1 MKQSLLALLT
11 IAAIPFLIAWLVPD
25 EHVIR
30 RESIRTLLTEI
41 SSKLRSRSVEFDDV
55 CLVAQSTSDLLT
67 LRTSYA
73 DLRIAYKSAEPLLEY
88 IDPISVTTYING
100 APLPKL
106 DVKSQFVDVL
116 EPQGLQ
122 VIDELLYGDDTL
134 TSEDLQQL
142 RVLSSSLRTSL
153 QAVTGLMI
161 TAPWTDRMIIEA
173 ARSGVMR
180 ITTMGITGFDRP
192 ASDPRITDDLPALET
207 VRRMAELF
215 RPALASRGGKV
226 ALVDI
231 VTELIDSASLTLRSS
246 TFDDLDRAE
255 FIRTTLDP
263 LYGRLL
269 SIQLAL
275 EIELSTEIGPSEII
289 VNPTARSMFAT
300 DVLYPSASSGITR
313 ASITPNLVELGRTLF
328 FDPILS
334 ATGER
339 ACASCHDPAHGFT
352 DGRRASMAMGRTGTL
367 DRNTPTLIN
376 AVHSRRFFSD
386 LRAMRVR
393 DVIAHVVTNEKEFNS
408 TLLEMVGR
416 LRTSDEYISLFSQA
430 FGGKGPASVDATNV
444 GIAISAYLTTLVSFD
459 SRFDK
464 YLRGEAVSISA
475 SERRG
480 FSLFTGRAACA
491 SCHFPPTYAGY
502 VPPSFIDSESE
513 IIGVPLR
520 HDTVKAIAD
529 PDPGRAGGIDR
540 ENALIYR
547 GSFKT
552 PTVRNI
558 ALTAPYFHN
567 GAYTNLEDVVDL
579 YARGGGR
586 GIGLDVPFQTLPFD
600 NLNLSTQDR
609 TDLIA
614 FMNALTDTTGLTRRP
629 SRLPKVSTPSLRDR
643 VIGGEY

>member
-1 MKQSLLALLT
+1 MKHSLLALLT

-25 EHVIR
+25 EHVLR
-30 RESIRTLLTEI
+30 RESFRTLLTEI
-41 SSKLRSRSVEFDDV
+41 SQQLRSRSVAFDNV
-55 CLVAQSTSDLLT
+55 CLSATSTSDLLEVRRSYEE
-67 LRTSYA
+67 LRK
-73 DLRIAYKSAEPLLEY
+73 AYKSAEPLLEY
-88 IDPISVTTYING
+88 IDPTSVTTYING

-106 DVKSQFVDVL
+106 DAKSQFVDIL

-122 VIDELLYGDDTL
+122 MIDEVLFEDDSL
-134 TSEDLQQL
+134 SSEDLLGL
-142 RVLSSSLRTSL
+142 RTLSASLRTSL
-153 QAVTGLMI
+153 QAVTGMMI

-192 ASDPRITDDLPALET
+192 ASDPKITDDIPALET
-207 VRRMAELF
+207 IRRMAELF
-215 RPALASRGGKV
+215 RPALASRGGKD

-231 VTELIDSASLTLRSS
+231 ASELIDSAAITLRSS

-255 FIRTTLDP
+255 FIRTSMDP

-269 SIQLAL
+269 NIQLAL
-275 EIELSTEIGPSEII
+275 EIELSTEIGPSETI

-300 DVLYPSASSGITR
+300 DVLYPSAASGITR
-313 ASITPNLVELGRTLF
+313 TSVTPILVELGRTLF

-334 ATGER
+334 STGER
-339 ACASCHDPAHGFT
+339 ACASCHDPALGFT
-352 DGRRASMAMGRTGTL
+352 DGRTTSIALGRRGSL
-367 DRNTPTLIN
+367 DRNAPTLIN
-376 AVHSRRFFSD
+376 AVHARRFFSD

-416 LRTSDEYISLFSQA
+416 LRSSEEYISLFSQA
-430 FGGKGPASVDATNV
+430 FGGKGSASVDATNV
-444 GIAISAYLTTLVSFD
+444 GIAISAYLTTLVSFN
-459 SRFDK
+459 SRFDR
-464 YLRGEAVSISA
+464 YLRGESVMISEA
-475 SERRG
+475 ERRG
-480 FSLFTGRAACA
+480 FSLFMGRAACA

-502 VPPSFIDSESE
+502 VPPSFTDSESE

-520 HDTVKAIAD
+520 HDTVNAVAD

-567 GAYTNLEDVVDL
+567 GAYKNLEDVVDL

-586 GIGLDVPFQTLPFD
+586 GIGLDVPYQTLPFD
-600 NLNLSTQDR
+600 NLNLSATDR
-609 TDLIA
+609 KDLVA
-614 FMNALTDTTGLTRRP
+614 FMHALTDTTGLTRRP
-629 SRLPKVSTPSLRDR
+629 SRLPATSAPALRTR

>member
-30 RESIRTLLTEI
+30 RESIRSLLTEI

-134 TSEDLQQL
+134 TSEDLDQL

-173 ARSGVMR
+173 ARSGIMR
-180 ITTMGITGFDRP
+180 ITAMGISGFDRP
-192 ASDPRITDDLPALET
+192 ASEPNATDDLPALAT
-207 VRRMAELF
+207 IRRMMELF
-215 RPALASRGGKV
+215 GPSLETRGKGALSSRV
-226 ALVDI
+226 I
-231 VTELIDSASLTLRSS
+231 ELIGISAQLMKSS
-246 TFDDLDRAE
+246 AFDDLDRAE
-255 FIRTTLDP
+255 LIRSSLDP
-263 LYGRLL
+263 LYGAI
-269 SIQLAL
+269 SDIQLAL
-275 EIELSTEIGPSEII
+275 EIELSTEIGPSEVI

-416 LRTSDEYISLFSQA
+416 LRSSEEYIALFSQA
-430 FGGKGPASVDATNV
+430 FRVEGPAAVDATNV

>member
-1 MKQSLLALLT
+1 MRHLLPTLLAVAT
-11 IAAIPFLIAWLVPD
+11 IPFIIAWLVPD
-25 EHVIR
+25 EHIKR
-30 RESIRTLLTEI
+30 RESFRAMITEI
-41 SSKLRSRSVEFDDV
+41 SSNVRARSVAFDEACMAARSADDV
-55 CLVAQSTSDLLT
+55 SG
-67 LRTSYA
+67 LRRSYE
-73 DLRIAYKSAEPLLEY
+73 DVRQTYKSIEPLAEY
-88 IDPISVTTYING
+88 LDPSAVTTYLNG

-122 VIDELLYGDDTL
+122 VIDEVLYGDDTL
-134 TSEDLQQL
+134 SSDDLLHL
-142 RVLSSSLRTSL
+142 RTLSASLRTSL
-153 QAVTGLMI
+153 QAVTGMI
-161 TAPWTDRMIIEA
+161 IAAPWTDRMIIEA

-192 ASDPRITDDLPALET
+192 ASEPKITDDLPALET
-207 VRRMAELF
+207 IKRMAELF
-215 RPALASRGGKV
+215 RPALAARGGKV

-231 VTELIDSASLTLRSS
+231 VTELIDSATTTLRSS
-246 TFDDLDRAE
+246 TFDGLDRAE
-255 FIRTTLDP
+255 LIRTTLDP

-275 EIELSTEIGPSEII
+275 DIELSTEIGPSEVI

-300 DVLYPSASSGITR
+300 DVLFPSAASGITR
-313 ASITPNLVELGRTLF
+313 TSVTPNLIELGRTLF

-334 ATGER
+334 STGER
-339 ACASCHDPAHGFT
+339 ACASCHDPARGFT
-352 DGRRASMAMGRTGTL
+352 DGRTTSLAMGRGGSL
-367 DRNTPTLIN
+367 DRNAPTLVN
-376 AVHSRRFFSD
+376 AVHARRFFTD
-386 LRAMRVR
+386 MRAMRVR

-416 LRTSDEYISLFSQA
+416 LRSSDEYIALFSQA
-430 FGGKGPASVDATNV
+430 FKVDGPGAIDATNV

-459 SRFDK
+459 SRFDR

-491 SCHFPPTYAGY
+491 SCHFPPTFAGY
-502 VPPSFIDSESE
+502 VPPSFTESESE
-513 IIGVPLR
+513 IIGVPVR
-520 HDTVKAIAD
+520 HDTINAKAD

-540 ENALIYR
+540 ENAAIYR

-552 PTVRNI
+552 PTIRNI

-586 GIGLDVPFQTLPFD
+586 GIGLDVPHQTLPFD
-600 NLNLSTQDR
+600 NLNLSATDR
-609 TDLIA
+609 TDLIT
-614 FMNALTDTTGLTRRP
+614 FMKALTDTTGLTRRP
-629 SRLPKVSTPSLRDR
+629 SRLPKVSSPSLRDR

>member
-1 MKQSLLALLT
+1 
-11 IAAIPFLIAWLVPD
+11 
-25 EHVIR
+25 
-30 RESIRTLLTEI
+30 
-41 SSKLRSRSVEFDDV
+41 
-55 CLVAQSTSDLLT
+55 
-67 LRTSYA
+67 
-73 DLRIAYKSAEPLLEY
+73 
-88 IDPISVTTYING
+88 
-100 APLPKL
+100 
-106 DVKSQFVDVL
+106 
-116 EPQGLQ
+116 
-122 VIDELLYGDDTL
+122 
-134 TSEDLQQL
+134 
-142 RVLSSSLRTSL
+142 
-153 QAVTGLMI
+153 MI

-192 ASDPRITDDLPALET
+192 ASDPRIIDDLPALET

-215 RPALASRGGKV
+215 RQALASRGGKV

-367 DRNTPTLIN
+367 HRNTPTLIN

-386 LRAMRVR
+386 LLAMRVR